1 MANPKL
7 LQMSFSRI
15 YDAYVQKLARKDQ
28 SEQDL
33 RTIITWLTGYSS
45 TALQQQLDDQISLTT
60 FFTAMPQLNQNADKI
75 TGVICGVRVESIT
88 NPLMQR
94 IRYLDKLVDE
104 LARGKDMA
112 KILRA

>member
-33 RTIITWLTGYSS
+33 RTIITWLTGYSLP
-45 TALQQQLDDQISLTT
+45 ALQRQIDNQVSLTT

-88 NPLMQR
+88 DPLMQR

>member
-7 LQMSFSRI
+7 LQMPFSRI
-15 YDAYVQKLARKDQ
+15 YDAYVQKLARKGQ

-33 RTIITWLTGYSS
+33 RTIITWLTGYSLP
-45 TALQQQLDDQISLTT
+45 ALKQQLDNQASLTT
-60 FFTAMPQLNQNADKI
+60 FFTAMPQLNKNADKI

-88 NPLMQR
+88 DPLMQR

-104 LARGKDMA
+104 LARGKAMT
-112 KILRA
+112 KILRS